1 MSFSLKEKSQKIL
14 AQADIEINGKRPWDI
29 VVHDERFYR
38 KVLTHGSLGLGES
51 YMDGWWDVAHLDEFF
66 TRVIA
71 LQLVKQVSQTG
82 KFLRALA
89 SIFFNEQSMQKAFE
103 VGKRHYDIGN
113 DLYTAM
119 LDKRLT
125 YTCGYWDKASDLDE
139 AQEHKLD
146 LVCRKL
152 ALQPGQKI
160 LDIGCGWG
168 SFAKYAAEKYGVSV
182 VGVTISQEQAT
193 LARTL
198 CAGLPVEILFMD
210 YRNIKGMFDH
220 IVSIG
225 MFEAVGYKNFR
236 TYMEV
241 VSRHLKDD
249 GLFLLHTI
257 GGNES
262 TVSTD
267 PWIHKYIF
275 PNGMMPSIKQIGKSI
290 EELFVMEDWHN
301 FGPDYDKTL
310 MAWHRNFNNH
320 WPELK
325 SKYDERFF
333 RMWNYY
339 LLVSAAS
346 FRTRRNQLWQIVF
359 SKNGVS
365 GGYQSVR

>member
-1 MSFSLKEKSQKIL
+1 
-14 AQADIEINGKRPWDI
+14 
-29 VVHDERFYR
+29 
-38 KVLTHGSLGLGES
+38 
-51 YMDGWWDVAHLDEFF
+51 
-66 TRVIA
+66 
-71 LQLVKQVSQTG
+71 
-82 KFLRALA
+82 
-89 SIFFNEQSMQKAFE
+89 
-103 VGKRHYDIGN
+103 
-113 DLYTAM
+113 
-119 LDKRLT
+119 
-125 YTCGYWDKASDLDE
+125 
-139 AQEHKLD
+139 
-146 LVCRKL
+146 
-152 ALQPGQKI
+152 
-160 LDIGCGWG
+160 
-168 SFAKYAAEKYGVSV
+168 
-182 VGVTISQEQAT
+182 
-193 LARTL
+193 
-198 CAGLPVEILFMD
+198 MD
-210 YRNIKGMFDH
+210 YRNIEGKFDH

-241 VSRHLKDD
+241 VSQHLKDD

-310 MAWHRNFNNH
+310 LAWHHNFNVH

-325 SKYDERFF
+325 SKYDKHFF

-339 LLVSAAS
+339 LLMSAAS
-346 FRTRRNQLWQIVF
+346 FRARRNQLWQIVF
-359 SKNGVS
+359 SKNGVP